1 MLVAVLAALASQA
14 TGARV
19 LGNSATNDD
28 LFVLEGYDGSAWSV
42 IASDQYH
49 VRANGLVLQRAL
61 DDSGAAVDWTGYAA
75 WRWSGFIRRI
85 DGVGEITNE
94 PCAFVETNLESVTT
108 DSTLQMVAADAVTAS
123 ELQTAVLRADEN
135 GLETDYVQVADV
147 LRLGKGVQTKRPR
160 AVVNDDSFGDDAWTN
175 VTAAR
180 REDGEYASV
189 AVINPGVPATDSNYL
204 RSTNFNFRI
213 PRGATI
219 TNVTLYVKGYASTG
233 SGHVVYPQLV
243 YNGAVIGDVG
253 LGGFD
258 DMDSWQ
264 TFAGDDAVWGASL
277 SSDMVNDDS
286 FGVALY
292 AENQAMASTIDF
304 YVDAIRLEIVYR
316 TARGY
321 TALDAGENHFANV
334 GNVNFVAST
343 ATPTDPTESSDAN
356 VYVKDGKLVVQ
367 YNDAGTVRYKY
378 LDLTG
383 TGATWA
389 DDTTAP

>member
-1 MLVAVLAALASQA
+1 
-14 TGARV
+14 
-19 LGNSATNDD
+19 
-28 LFVLEGYDGSAWSV
+28 
-42 IASDQYH
+42 
-49 VRANGLVLQRAL
+49 
-61 DDSGAAVDWTGYAA
+61 
-75 WRWSGFIRRI
+75 
-85 DGVGEITNE
+85 
-94 PCAFVETNLESVTT
+94 
-108 DSTLQMVAADAVTAS
+108 
-123 ELQTAVLRADEN
+123 
-135 GLETDYVQVADV
+135 
-147 LRLGKGVQTKRPR
+147 
-160 AVVNDDSFGDDAWTN
+160 
-175 VTAAR
+175 
-180 REDGEYASV
+180 
-189 AVINPGVPATDSNYL
+189 
-204 RSTNFNFRI
+204 
-213 PRGATI
+213 
-219 TNVTLYVKGYASTG
+219 
-233 SGHVVYPQLV
+233 
-243 YNGAVIGDVG
+243 
-253 LGGFD
+253 
-258 DMDSWQ
+258 
-264 TFAGDDAVWGASL
+264 
-277 SSDMVNDDS
+277 MVNDDS